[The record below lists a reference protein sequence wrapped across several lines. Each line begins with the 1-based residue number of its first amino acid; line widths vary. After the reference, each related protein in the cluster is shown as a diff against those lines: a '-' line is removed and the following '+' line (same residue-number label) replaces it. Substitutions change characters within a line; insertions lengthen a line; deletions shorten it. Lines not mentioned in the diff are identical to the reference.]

1 MYLRSSLFRFKLA
14 LRHSWLLLACLF
26 ALIATL
32 TTSAQEPPL
41 ISGAGG
47 FLSSTNGGVTS
58 LQPVIAPVAVVP
70 LGTHLLV
77 ESRADLRGF
86 YQQKNGTGPYEGQ
99 FFASLEYLQLDYI
112 AAPKVTLTVGRF
124 LTPFGTYN
132 ERLTPIWIRNF
143 QDAPLI
149 FPIGTRTTGSS
160 DGFMVRGNAFS
171 TSAVE
176 IHYVGY
182 FSVASTISQFK
193 AARSAGDRI
202 EIFFPGKRLELGTS
216 YGRFLQDQHYN
227 STGVD
232 FWWQP
237 WRVPLQVRSE
247 YGHGPH
253 AQGYWIEAS
262 YRLSQLRGPDS
273 WLGRAEPVF
282 RMQQVFRNSPGLG
295 DSLPGADTQQA
306 DFGLDYHLPN
316 EFRLNMSYSRMFS
329 STGDR
334 NIWDIS
340 LTYRFLFP
348 VTLRG
353 RR

>member
-1 MYLRSSLFRFKLA
+1 MHLRIGVFSYRLVFRHCWHFLGWSIA
-14 LRHSWLLLACLF
+14 LMT
-26 ALIATL
+26 ALSAF
-32 TTSAQEPPL
+32 AQETPL
-41 ISGAGG
+41 ISGAAG
-47 FLSSTNGGVTS
+47 FLSSTNGGVTA

-86 YQQKNGTGPYEGQ
+86 YQQKKGTGSYNGQ

-112 AAPKVTLTVGRF
+112 IGPKVTLTAGRF

-160 DGFMVRGNAFS
+160 DGVMLRGVAVSTNAVQVR
-171 TSAVE
+171 
-176 IHYVGY
+176 YVGY
-182 FSVASTISQFK
+182 FSAASTISQFK
-193 AARSAGDRI
+193 SARSAGDRI
-202 EIFFPGKRLELGTS
+202 EVFFPGKRLELGTS
-216 YGRFLQDQHYN
+216 YGRFLQDEHNN
-227 STGVD
+227 SVGVD

-253 AQGYWIEAS
+253 AQGYWMEAA
-262 YRLSQLRGPDS
+262 YRLSRWGGPNS
-273 WLGRAEPVF
+273 WIGRAEPVF
-282 RMQQVFRNSPGLG
+282 RMQQVFRNSPGQG
-295 DSLPGADTQQA
+295 DSLPGVDTQQA

-316 EFRLNMSYSRMFS
+316 EIRLNTSYSRLFA
-329 STGDR
+329 STGNR

-348 VTLRG
+348 MWRG
-353 RR
+353 HR